1 MSLHIFT
8 HRICAAVAW
17 PGYSSRAQL
26 PLLGQHKICYSQAL
40 CDVVVLMCY
49 TQGFRNF
56 MQELR
61 SQGCKV
67 LITSQCRLGGGLQSA
82 EQLELRSLLPEHAA
96 DLLRQAAGAALAGV
110 PQAKRLA
117 FTCNHNA
124 LALTVIGGFIK
135 SLVVTTEVCTCLM
148 CVSWCK
154 GSAQHSQIGFS
165 AMTARAI
172 AAAHDRIAKRCP
184 TSPAFPHL
192 RQSSDI
198 PCGLQVAI
206 AHCEAAADLRWINP
220 DAELPFG
227 GSAGGAAAQPA
238 AKRVLSAWLDRYLSD
253 DQSRACARLSLFAAS
268 FDAAGAAAVL
278 YGAAASPAKR
288 AEAQQ
293 TLRTLRGFGI
303 LQERQQ
309 PAADGQLR
317 YSMHPLLR
325 DLGCEPAQ
333 EGARRGCHARSHRL
347 RETHARHVGRR
358 GGQSRPGSSGSSAE
372 RGPAAGLGKRRMSP
386 LCCSPSQRQTSV
398 VRMPGSRQ
406 TRSRASCSGTHWMTW
421 L

>member
-8 HRICAAVAW
+8 HRICAAIAW

-26 PLLGQHKICYSQAL
+26 PLLGQHKTCYSPAL

-135 SLVVTTEVCTCLM
+135 SLVVTTEVCTCMM

-172 AAAHDRIAKRCP
+172 AAALDRIAKRCP
-184 TSPAFPHL
+184 TRLLFLTCVSRVTFLAGCRLQLRIVKRRRTCAGSIPTQSCHL
-192 RQSSDI
+192 
-198 PCGLQVAI
+198 VA
-206 AHCEAAADLRWINP
+206 L
-220 DAELPFG
+220 L
-227 GSAGGAAAQPA
+227 AAQ
-238 AKRVLSAWLDRYLSD
+238 
-253 DQSRACARLSLFAAS
+253 
-268 FDAAGAAAVL
+268 
-278 YGAAASPAKR
+278 
-288 AEAQQ
+288 
-293 TLRTLRGFGI
+293 
-303 LQERQQ
+303 Q
-309 PAADGQLR
+309 PN
-317 YSMHPLLR
+317 
-325 DLGCEPAQ
+325 
-333 EGARRGCHARSHRL
+333 RR
-347 RETHARHVGRR
+347 
-358 GGQSRPGSSGSSAE
+358 PSGS
-372 RGPAAGLGKRRMSP
+372 
-386 LCCSPSQRQTSV
+386 
-398 VRMPGSRQ
+398 
-406 TRSRASCSGTHWMTW
+406 
-421 L
+421 